1 MSFNMLRIIKLAATD
16 VTIELSDS
24 GMLRHVT
31 TQVCSRQETFT
42 ANLAPVRVAPS
53 VCGFV
58 GSQAGQS
65 RIAPMT
71 LRTLVFNRATRHCA
85 LQKQNTDFA
94 TAFHIF
100 HNKEQTPTIEPH
112 FRYQI
117 LT

>member
-1 MSFNMLRIIKLAATD
+1 MLLHMLLVVLRITKLAAAN

-24 GMLRHVT
+24 RMLRHVT
-31 TQVCSRQETFT
+31 TQDCSRHETFT

-58 GSQAGQS
+58 GSQAGQR

-85 LQKQNTDFA
+85 LQKHKYRVSDCLSHLPQ
-94 TAFHIF
+94 
-100 HNKEQTPTIEPH
+100 
-112 FRYQI
+112 
-117 LT
+117 